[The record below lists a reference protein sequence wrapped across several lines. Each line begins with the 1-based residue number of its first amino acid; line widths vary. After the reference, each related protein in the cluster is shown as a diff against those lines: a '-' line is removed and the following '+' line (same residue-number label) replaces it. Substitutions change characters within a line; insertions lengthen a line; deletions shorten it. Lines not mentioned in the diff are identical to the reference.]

1 MDRTSL
7 LFLWRYYTMTSTNC
21 NRKIFPELEPME
33 RKLVINSK
41 DQWKEG
47 SLMKKL
53 WLLLLLVLLT
63 GCGAPGTQL
72 QLPEGVF
79 TSAEEIY
86 AVDRAETYP
95 EAPGEPAEIYD
106 SLEALT
112 EAADEIVLGCAKS
125 VEKNGSEITTDF
137 LTTESWK
144 GSLREGLSFTV
155 REEKGIAPMEPEETY
170 VLFLQGEYPEY
181 RLCGAVQG
189 RFVEHRGY
197 LFQQTWGSLKL
208 PDAPART
215 ASLANAVSRLQP
227 MPTCGPYG
235 PPWIWSFEN
244 VYAVKDF
251 IKAAEG
257 AETCTRWIE
266 ENGAIHGGLL
276 HDTEQAAS
284 IAAAL
289 KQLPFPAIAEDL
301 CLPVDVYP
309 GYGRD
314 YVETVHR
321 DGEKLCWITIYME
334 AETVEAGTYGRPVE
348 AENFQVL
355 FDQTDVLL
363 QEKTNW
369 HYVGQAGGYRISFSL
384 RNYEQEEALQF
395 LRELQFEPLGEG
407 C

>member
-1 MDRTSL
+1 M
-7 LFLWRYYTMTSTNC
+7 
-21 NRKIFPELEPME
+21 I
-33 RKLVINSK
+33 
-41 DQWKEG
+41 
-47 SLMKKL
+47 
-53 WLLLLLVLLT
+53 T
-63 GCGAPGTQL
+63 GGP
-72 QLPEGVF
+72 
-79 TSAEEIY
+79 
-86 AVDRAETYP
+86 
-95 EAPGEPAEIYD
+95 
-106 SLEALT
+106 
-112 EAADEIVLGCAKS
+112 
-125 VEKNGSEITTDF
+125 
-137 LTTESWK
+137 
-144 GSLREGLSFTV
+144 
-155 REEKGIAPMEPEETY
+155 Y

-197 LFQQTWGSLKL
+197 LFQQTWESLKL

-235 PPWIWSFEN
+235 PPWIWNFEN

-266 ENGAIHGGLL
+266 ENGAIHCGLL

-301 CLPVDVYP
+301 RLPVDVYP

-334 AETVEAGTYGRPVE
+334 AETVEAGKYGRPVE
-348 AENFQVL
+348 LESFQVL
-355 FDQTDVLL
+355 FDQTDVLP
-363 QEKTNW
+363 QENMNRY
-369 HYVGQAGGYRISFSL
+369 YVGQVDDYRISFRL

-395 LRELQFEPLGEG
+395 LRSLQFETLSKDP
-407 C
+407 